1 MAKFLS
7 ILSFALAASF
17 LLLTVLF
24 SFMEGRLS
32 DLFPSNEVI
41 LIIALTCLIVSLRV
55 REFNY
60 DDRYEILTISNPKVL
75 FASLERQV
83 KTDLEM
89 PKKQIM
95 SYRTSNYGIY
105 KKLTIYF
112 ASYRGDFKVK
122 HFHIYAMTSKTWEMI
137 QNNLDVLV
145 KTNNPENHQSN
156 LD

>member
-7 ILSFALAASF
+7 ILCFALAASF

-55 REFNY
+55 REFYY

-83 KTDLEM
+83 NTDLEM